1 MAYRTFGD
9 LSEQVQMEIDIQE
22 EEFVQPQELINYFNS
37 GITMIESE
45 IVKLGCK
52 EKYLQTEAF
61 VSIVSGQQDYDLPSD
76 IIEQKIRK
84 IVYRDNTNIYTLMP
98 AKIEAAYEA
107 EDIARLYSS
116 SDYYYYQIYKLT
128 ENHIIRLSPPA
139 YLTVTNALRII
150 YFKDLN
156 RYVDDDTNCDV
167 PVVCYEYLMSYVR
180 FRVYMK
186 ETHVNT
192 EMEAKMCDGYLQLMR
207 ETLQNQV
214 ADPDMDINDQDLSHY
229 EEMS

>member
-9 LSEQVQMEIDIQE
+9 LSSQVQAELDIE
-22 EEFVQPQELINYFNS
+22 DEEFIQSQELINYFNT

-61 VSIVSGQQDYDLPSD
+61 ISTVAGQQDYDLPED

-84 IVYRDNTNIYTLMP
+84 IVYRDNTNIYTLLP
-98 AKIEAAYEA
+98 SKSESSYEA
-107 EDIARLYSS
+107 EDVARLYSS
-116 SDYYYYQIYKLT
+116 SDYYTYQIYKINEDNVL
-128 ENHIIRLSPPA
+128 RLSPPA
-139 YLTVTNALRII
+139 YLSVTNALRVI

-156 RYVDDDTNCDV
+156 RYDEDATNCDI
-167 PVVCYEYLMSYVR
+167 PAICYEYLMSYVR

-186 ETHVNT
+186 ETHVNMET
-192 EMEAKMCDGYLQLMR
+192 EAKMVDGYLQLMR

-214 ADPDMDINDQDLSHY
+214 ADPDMDLNDQDQSFY